1 MNSSN
6 DNLNLSMNNGLEQD
20 VVELLAKHQA
30 AYPLPA
36 QLKAS
41 MRTKLLDQVHAEEAA
56 IQPGFKTIRAN
67 EGEWLE
73 PLPGAKIKI
82 LHQEGS
88 SDLLTYLARLAPGF
102 EMQGHP
108 HPYPEECLMLEGDL
122 WLGELKLQA
131 GDYHFAEQ
139 GLYHGR
145 LRTETGALVL
155 LKGALPPI

>member
-6 DNLNLSMNNGLEQD
+6 ESLNMNTGLEQD
-20 VVELLAKHQA
+20 VFELLAENQA
-30 AYPLPA
+30 AYPLPMGLQA
-36 QLKAS
+36 R

-56 IQPGFKTIRAN
+56 IQSGFKTIRAH

-122 WLGELKLQA
+122 WLGDLKLEV
-131 GDYHFAEQ
+131 GDYHFAEK

>member
-6 DNLNLSMNNGLEQD
+6 EHLIMNHGLEQD
-20 VVELLAKHQA
+20 VFELLAENQA
-30 AYPLPA
+30 AYTLPPA
-36 QLKAS
+36 LKS
-41 MRTKLLDQVHAEEAA
+41 QMRSKLLEQVQAEEAA
-56 IQPGFKTIRAN
+56 IQPGFKTIRAH

-82 LHQEGS
+82 LHQEGDS
-88 SDLLTYLARLAPGF
+88 GLLTYLARLAPGF

-108 HPYPEECLMLEGDL
+108 HPFSEECLMLEGDL
-122 WLGELKLQA
+122 WLGDLKLQA
-131 GDYHFAEQ
+131 GDYHFAER
-139 GLYHGR
+139 GLHHGR

>member
-1 MNSSN
+1 MNT
-6 DNLNLSMNNGLEQD
+6 GLEQD
-20 VVELLAKHQA
+20 IYEFLAENQA
-30 AYPLPA
+30 AYPLA
-36 QLKAS
+36 KDLKQR

-56 IQPGFKTIRAN
+56 TQPGFKTIRAH

-82 LHQEGS
+82 LHQEGES
-88 SDLLTYLARLAPGF
+88 ALLTYLARLAPGF

-122 WLGELKLQA
+122 WLGDLKLQA
-131 GDYHFAEQ
+131 GDYHFADK
-139 GLYHGR
+139 GLHHGR

>member
-6 DNLNLSMNNGLEQD
+6 DKLNMNLGLDED
-20 VVELLAKHQA
+20 VFKLLVENQIAHA
-30 AYPLPA
+30 LPND
-36 QLKAS
+36 LKTR
-41 MRTKLLDQVHAEEAA
+41 MRTKLLDQVQAEEAA
-56 IQPGFKTIRAN
+56 IQPGFKTIRAH

-82 LHQEGS
+82 LHQEGN

-102 EMQGHP
+102 EMHGHP

-122 WLGELKLQA
+122 WLGDLKLEA
-131 GDYHFAEQ
+131 GDYHFAEK
-139 GLYHGR
+139 GLHHGR

>member
-6 DNLNLSMNNGLEQD
+6 EPLNMNTGLEQD
-20 VVELLAKHQA
+20 IFELLAENQA
-30 AYPLPA
+30 AYPLPMGLQA
-36 QLKAS
+36 R
-41 MRTKLLDQVHAEEAA
+41 MRTKLLNQVQAEEAA
-56 IQPGFKTIRAN
+56 SQPGFKTIRAH

-73 PLPGAKIKI
+73 PVPGAKIKI
-82 LHQEGS
+82 LHQEGDS
-88 SDLLTYLARLAPGF
+88 AVLTYLARLAPGF

-122 WLGELKLQA
+122 WLGSLKLEA
-131 GDYHFAEQ
+131 GDYHFAEK
-139 GLYHGR
+139 GLHHGR